1 MIQVQH
7 TSGCSV
13 EQHLQKQI
21 MSITL
26 IPKEKKKSPFILKM
40 CGSNLEEVLG
50 EDSESLCMIADA
62 LKVGVLIQHG
72 VVGIQEK
79 VKGVLVQKVHL
90 EQDKN
95 KGLVY

>member
-26 IPKEKKKSPFILKM
+26 IPKKSPFILKM

-62 LKVGVLIQHG
+62 LKVGVLIQHS

>member
-1 MIQVQH
+1 MQH

-21 MSITL
+21 ISITL
-26 IPKEKKKSPFILKM
+26 ITKKKKKKSPFILKI

-62 LKVGVLIQHG
+62 LKVGVLIQHS

-90 EQDKN
+90 ERDKN